1 MRIITER
8 GSAMQKITK
17 AGRREWIGLA
27 VLSLPT
33 LLLALDFSV
42 LYLALPSLGAD
53 LHANGV
59 QLLWISDIYGFL
71 VAGFLVTMGT
81 LGDRIGRRRLL
92 LTGAAGFAALSVVA
106 AYSTSAEMLIVVRG
120 LLGIVGA
127 TIMPSTLALISNMF
141 RDSRQRATAIS
152 LWATCL
158 LGGVAVGP
166 VVGGVLL
173 ESFWWGSAFLLG
185 VPVMLVL
192 LVVGPALLPEYR
204 NADRGRLDPASVA
217 LSLAAI
223 LPFVY
228 GLKELAKS
236 GADTAALLGLVAGAV
251 FGVAFVRRQ
260 RRLASPLL
268 DLRLFADRAFGAALG
283 ILLLGATVSGGIG
296 FLFTQYLQLVEG
308 LSPLRAGVWLMPYI
322 LGMIVG
328 SLLCPVVA
336 RRVAP
341 GYVIAGGLGLAALGF
356 LLLTQVPATGGR
368 PLAVIGLMVVFF
380 GIAPTWVLGTDLV
393 VGSAP
398 PERAGSASALSETSS
413 EFGVALGVAV
423 LGSIGAAV
431 YRSSAVDSVPAG
443 ALPSGAADAAR
454 DSIVGATA
462 AAAQLPDQLGATVL
476 DAARDAFTS
485 GFNVAAAV
493 AAPAALG
500 LAVLAL
506 ALLRHV
512 RPSGAAAA
520 TEEPPAQPA
529 TAPSPVVLDAVS
541 VPAA

>member
-1 MRIITER
+1 MRIYYGR
-8 GSAMQKITK
+8 GFAMEKNIK
-17 AGRREWIGLA
+17 AGRREWVGLA

-53 LHANGV
+53 LHASGV

-141 RDSRQRATAIS
+141 RDGRQRATAIS

-158 LGGVAVGP
+158 LGGVAIGP

-192 LVVGPALLPEYR
+192 LVAGPALLPEYR

-236 GADTAALLGLVAGAV
+236 GAGTPALLGLAAGAV

-308 LSPLRAGVWLMPYI
+308 LSPLRAGIWLMPYI

-328 SLLCPVVA
+328 ALLCPVVA

-341 GYVIAGGLGLAALGF
+341 GYVIAGGLGLSAFGF

-368 PLAVIGLMVVFF
+368 PLAVVGLIVVFF
-380 GIAPTWVLGTDLV
+380 GISPTWVLGTDLV

-431 YRSSAVDSVPAG
+431 YHSNAVDSVPAG
-443 ALPSGAADAAR
+443 ALPAGVADAAR
-454 DSIVGATA
+454 DSLVGATA
-462 AAAQLPDQLGATVL
+462 AAAQLPDQLGATL
-476 DAARDAFTS
+476 LGAARDAFTS

-493 AAPAALG
+493 AVPAALA
-500 LAVLAL
+500 LAVLA
-506 ALLRHV
+506 ATLLRHV
-512 RPSGAAAA
+512 RPSGAAAV
-520 TEEPPAQPA
+520 TEQQ
-529 TAPSPVVLDAVS
+529 TAPEAAAQPVVLDAVS